1 MGEITFIRHGQ
12 ASFGKGD
19 YDVLSEK
26 GRDQSAIMARYLA
39 DCGMEFGAAYSGT
52 LKRQKDTADIILQ
65 VMDSSGSVKV
75 PQLVENEGFNEYHS
89 DEIMRYYVP
98 IVAAE
103 DAAMIPLLEKIFTDR
118 KSFQLIFER
127 VISKWVAGES
137 PSDGVEGWS
146 RFRQR
151 VDESLKS
158 IINANGKDGN
168 IVVFS
173 SGGVI
178 SASVQIATGMS
189 PFEAMRLGWGLVN
202 CSLTRFRY
210 GSSGLIVHSFNNYA
224 HFEMNNLRE
233 FITYR

>member
-19 YDVLSEK
+19 YDVLSER
-26 GRDQSAIMARYLA
+26 GGEQSAILARYIA
-39 DCGMEFGAAYSGT
+39 ESGIQYDAAYCGT
-52 LKRQKDTADIILQ
+52 LKRQQDTADIILRT
-65 VMDSSGSVKV
+65 MKESGAAAL
-75 PQLVENEGFNEYHS
+75 PMLVQDQGFNEYQS

-98 IVAAE
+98 LVASE

-127 VISKWVAGES
+127 VIAKWIAGES
-137 PSDGVEGWS
+137 SSDSVEGWS
-146 RFRQR
+146 KFRQR
-151 VDESLKS
+151 VDESIKS
-158 IINANGKDGN
+158 VISANGRDGN

-189 PFEAMRLGWGLVN
+189 PYEAMRLGWGLVN

-210 GSSGLIVHSFNNYA
+210 GSSGLILHSFNNYA

-233 FITYR
+233 LITYR